1 MNLILKDL
9 VSNNSFNLINLLK
22 KVEEAGKLGITRLVI
37 APSYLDEESKSSIR
51 EVKSIV
57 DDLNRYLNE
66 NRSDLKLYSASL
78 VKDNFNSVN
87 DFIDGRLGTV
97 NDSKYVLLCFEESND
112 LKELIEIVY
121 EFNLRGYVPII
132 VAPERIPEIRDNY
145 KNIDKLLKENC
156 LFQLDASSLN
166 GEYGK
171 KVLKTAKTLMKKGI
185 YSFVGYENNLRKEHM
200 NKNIE
205 DIGKKGLFILLKN
218 GELTKTT
225 IKKKTFSLFR

>member
-9 VSNNSFNLINLLK
+9 VVNNSFNLINLLK
-22 KVEEAGKLGITRLVI
+22 KVEEASKSGVTRLVV
-37 APSYLDEESKSSIR
+37 APSYFGDESKSSIE

-66 NRSDLKLYSASL
+66 KKSDLKLYSASL
-78 VKDNFNSVN
+78 VRDNFKSIN
-87 DFIDGRLGTV
+87 DFLDGKLGTI
-97 NDSKYVLLCFEESND
+97 NDSKYVLLCVEESND
-112 LKELIEIVY
+112 LNELIEIVY
-121 EFNLRGYVPII
+121 EFNLRNYVPII

-156 LFQLDASSLN
+156 LFQLDIASIN
-166 GEYGK
+166 GEHGK
-171 KVLKTAKTLMKKGI
+171 SVLKTAKTLMKKGI
-185 YSFVGYENNLRKEHM
+185 YSFSGYENNFKKEYM

-225 IKKKTFSLFR
+225 VKKKTFSLFK